1 MEATGNIGLFK
12 IVSEAGIASGIRRIE
27 ALTGTGAFNHMRSQE
42 HELRDL
48 GSLLKVAQKDISLRV
63 TRILDENR
71 EMERNISE
79 LHRELNRLSSDDLM
93 SKVETVNDIA
103 LLMATVEV
111 IEKND
116 LREMVDDLRN
126 RLKRGVV
133 LLVSQN
139 EEGVNL
145 ALGVTAELTEH
156 LSAGVLIREVAQVL
170 GGKGGGRADFA
181 QAGAPN
187 GSKLPDAFSKLRNLI
202 SNS

>member
-12 IVSEAGIASGIRRIE
+12 IISEAGMASGILRIE
-27 ALTGTGAFNHMRSQE
+27 ALTGAGAFNYMRSQE
-42 HELRDL
+42 HQLRELE
-48 GSLLKVAQKDISLRV
+48 SLLKVGQKDISRRV
-63 TRILDENR
+63 TRILDEHR

-79 LHRELNRLSSDDLM
+79 LHRELNKLSRDDLM
-93 SKVETVNDIA
+93 SKVETVNAIA

-111 IEKND
+111 SGKND
-116 LREMVDDLRN
+116 LREMVDNFRN

-156 LSAGVLIREVAQVL
+156 LSAGVLIREVAEGL

-187 GSKLPDAFSKLRNLI
+187 ALKLPDAFSKLRKLI